1 LRWREKNVS
10 LFKKLAA
17 GFCFKMVEQ
26 AFAILGFNSFLIN
39 LLNYIKGIKTEHTTV
54 RRPSERTSGEKRFC
68 GRNF

>member
-1 LRWREKNVS
+1 
-10 LFKKLAA
+10 
-17 GFCFKMVEQ
+17 MVEQ

-39 LLNYIKGIKTEHTTV
+39 FLNYIKGIKTEHTTV